1 MQIWLYAGTSVQKII
16 FSYELLKK
24 STIWCQNMGKVS
36 RLLDPQV
43 LRGQETVLSADNQQE
58 TNHKSEIY
66 VVGSSTTTRQTS

>member
-24 STIWCQNMGKVS
+24 STIWCQKVS